1 MPVTRIPETTDPVV
15 TTSKAAQILGVS
27 QRTIHYWMERGIIK
41 SWKTAG
47 GHCRIPMSSINLLLA
62 KRREQLQDPEL
73 PELTLLLVEDD
84 ENLRE
89 ITKAVVAN
97 WGLPVRLVVAEDGY
111 DGLIQA
117 GLHKPGVI
125 IADLMMPAM
134 DGFQMIRALRESAEL
149 SRSHILVV
157 TAMDE
162 VQIAAKGGVPED
174 VEVLHKPT
182 PYERLKIVV
191 MEALF
196 SQQRGRRG
204 AERIT
209 A

>member
-1 MPVTRIPETTDPVV
+1 MPLSRTPEATDPVV

-62 KRREQLQDPEL
+62 KRREQLQDPDLEEL
-73 PELTLLLVEDD
+73 ILLLVEDD

-89 ITKAVVAN
+89 IALAVVAN
-97 WGLPVRLVVAEDGY
+97 WELPVRLLLAENGY

-117 GLHKPGVI
+117 GLHKPEVI

-134 DGFQMIRALRESAEL
+134 DGFQMLRALRESTEL
-149 SRSHILVV
+149 NRTRIVVV
-157 TAMDE
+157 TAMGPE
-162 VQIAAKGGVPED
+162 QIEAKGGVPAD

-182 PYERLKIVV
+182 PYDRLKVIV

-196 SQQRGRRG
+196 SRQRSKR
-204 AERIT
+204 ASLAAI
-209 A
+209 